1 MNNPT
6 LQGNYTML
14 ADFYEL
20 TMANGYFENN
30 MGSKPSYF
38 DMFFRKVP
46 DGGGFAI
53 MAGVEQLVEYL
64 NNLSFSDTD
73 IAYLKAKG
81 CFSDAFL
88 DFLKTMQFECDVWA
102 IPEGTP
108 IFPGEPVV
116 VVRGPAMQAQF
127 IETMCLLTINH
138 QCLIATKANRMVRA
152 AAGRAVFE
160 FGSRRAQGA
169 SGAILGARAAYIGGA
184 NGTACVKADI
194 DFGVPAVGT
203 MAHSWVQMFPSEF
216 EAFAAYA
223 TVYPSNCV
231 LLIDTYNVMK
241 SGIPNAIRVA
251 KEVLEP
257 MGHRLKGVRID
268 SGDMAYLTKKMRTA
282 LDEAGL
288 QDCTIT
294 ASNALDEF
302 LITDLI
308 RQGAQ
313 IDAFGIGER
322 MITSRSEPVF
332 GGVYKL
338 VATEEN
344 GQIVPKIKISENVEK
359 VTTPHFKQL
368 YRLFSKE
375 DGKAIADLLTLHDEL
390 IDENAPYTLFH
401 PVHTWK
407 RKTVENFTA
416 KPLLEPI
423 FIGGKCVHK
432 SRPVSQIRTY
442 CQQQIET
449 LWPETLRF
457 ENPQEYF
464 VDFSQKLWDIKQ
476 ELLQRF

>member
-1 MNNPT
+1 MNNT
-6 LQGNYTML
+6 SLQNNFTML
-14 ADFYEL
+14 ADYYEL
-20 TMANGYFENN
+20 TMANGYFQNG
-30 MGSKPSYF
+30 MGDKISYF

-53 MAGVEQLVEYL
+53 MAGVQQLVEYL
-64 NNLSFSDTD
+64 NNLSFTEDD
-73 IAYLKAKG
+73 LAYLKSKG
-81 CFSDAFL
+81 CFSNEFL
-88 DFLKTMQFECDVWA
+88 EFMRTMKFECDVWA
-102 IPEGTP
+102 IKEGTP
-108 IFPGEPVV
+108 IFPGEPIV

-152 AAGRAVFE
+152 AAGRTVFE

-184 NGTACVKADI
+184 HGTACVKADI

-203 MAHSWVQMFPSEF
+203 MAHSWVQMFPTEYD
-216 EAFAAYA
+216 AFKAYA
-223 TVYPSNCV
+223 TVYPDSCV
-231 LLIDTYNVMK
+231 LLIDTYNVVK
-241 SGIPNAIRVA
+241 SGIPNAIRIA

-257 MGHRLKGVRID
+257 MGQRLKGVRLD
-268 SGDMAYLTKKMRTA
+268 SGDMAYLTKKMRTM
-282 LDEAGL
+282 LDDAGL
-288 QDCTIT
+288 TDCKIT

-313 IDAFGIGER
+313 IDSFGIGER

-344 GQIVPKIKISENVEK
+344 GVIIPKIKISENVEK
-359 VTTPHFKQL
+359 VTTPHFKQV

-375 DGKAIADLLTLHDEL
+375 DEKAIADLLTLHDEQ
-390 IDENAPYTLFH
+390 IDEKLPYTLFH

-407 RKTVENFTA
+407 RKTVENFIA

-423 FIGGKCVHK
+423 FVKGTCVHTP
-432 SRPVSQIRTY
+432 RPVSEIRAY
-442 CQQQIET
+442 CQQQIDA
-449 LWPETLRF
+449 LWPEILRF

-464 VDFSQKLWDIKQ
+464 VDYSQKLWDIKQ
-476 ELLQRF
+476 ELLQKF